1 MIDTEENRINMPL
14 EDFNKWTKPEGI
26 AALLKMWADGYN
38 RPRSGSFAILK
49 NKDNYVVPEF
59 V

>member
-1 MIDTEENRINMPL
+1 MPSH
-14 EDFNKWTKPEGI
+14 DCSKWTKPEGM

-38 RPRSGSFAILK
+38 RPKSGSFAVLK